1 MVCSD
6 ACDPRAGKSAH
17 GFHAAWRTELP
28 MGTLGIPVLILNHD
42 PSRLAA
48 TREQLGAVGLT
59 DTGWAE
65 YTVQLVVQSA
75 DGVWRAT
82 PLHMIA
88 VGPDETL
95 LQVQL
100 QLPAEVL
107 RVRVTAPVKD
117 VRIHLVDSFP
127 GLGEG
132 ESLLATMPLPDLAR
146 SCAAS

>member
-1 MVCSD
+1 MLGGDVE
-6 ACDPRAGKSAH
+6 AQMEVRGLIARA
-17 GFHAAWRTELP
+17 
-28 MGTLGIPVLILNHD
+28 
-42 PSRLAA
+42 
-48 TREQLGAVGLT
+48 Q
-59 DTGWAE
+59 

-88 VGPDETL
+88 AGPDETL

-132 ESLLATMPLPDLAR
+132 ESLLATTYRCPTSPDRARQVDGLLPETKR
-146 SCAAS
+146 SKCYSPGTEEILCRA